1 MRLISDAK
9 RKIYYFRFL
18 FQRYKLKP
26 KLYNQ
31 LIFCFYHPFLH
42 WRSGWSVNSTLSISE
57 EIEVELKF
65 YYFDMIPYWEID
77 FRSRPN
83 LRNFSSVFKYWIL
96 FLRRIF
102 SCVYALEN
110 VAAELSHPIFLFEY
124 LKRAINKM
132 LNYWFSSKQTN
143 LQFKVSICKFCQTR
157 SFWRAF
163 FCTFRL
169 FVIGRLFSNGRAN
182 YQKYYLII

>member
-1 MRLISDAK
+1 M
-9 RKIYYFRFL
+9 
-18 FQRYKLKP
+18 KP

-57 EIEVELKF
+57 EIEVELQF
-65 YYFDMIPYWEID
+65 YYFHMTPYWEID

-96 FLRRIF
+96 FPRRIF

-163 FCTFRL
+163 FVHLDCLSLEDCFQMDGPTTKNITWLFRKWE
-169 FVIGRLFSNGRAN
+169 RHD
-182 YQKYYLII
+182 

>member
-1 MRLISDAK
+1 MQSEIFINFGFYFKGTSWSLNCTTSLFFAFIICFCIEGPGDLWTAPYQLVRKSKLNLNFIILIWL
-9 RKIYYFRFL
+9 RTG
-18 FQRYKLKP
+18 KLTFDHD
-26 KLYNQ
+26 Q
-31 LIFCFYHPFLH
+31 
-42 WRSGWSVNSTLSISE
+42 ISE
-57 EIEVELKF
+57 
-65 YYFDMIPYWEID
+65 
-77 FRSRPN
+77 
-83 LRNFSSVFKYWIL
+83 YWIL

-163 FCTFRL
+163 FVHLDCLSSEDCFQMDGPTTKNITWLFRKWE
-169 FVIGRLFSNGRAN
+169 RHD
-182 YQKYYLII
+182 

>member
-1 MRLISDAK
+1 M
-9 RKIYYFRFL
+9 
-18 FQRYKLKP
+18 KP

-65 YYFDMIPYWEID
+65 YYFHMTPYWEID
-77 FRSRPN
+77 FRSRSN

-163 FCTFRL
+163 FVQIVCHRKTVFKWTGQL
-169 FVIGRLFSNGRAN
+169 PKILLD
-182 YQKYYLII
+182 YLGSERDMTKERHCLLNT